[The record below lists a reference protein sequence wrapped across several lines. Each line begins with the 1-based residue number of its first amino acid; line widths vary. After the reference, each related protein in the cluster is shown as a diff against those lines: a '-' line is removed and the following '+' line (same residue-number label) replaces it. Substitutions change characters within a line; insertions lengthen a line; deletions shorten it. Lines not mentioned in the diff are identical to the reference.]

1 MLLLLLL
8 PLLVVLVI
16 IGRFMCVSRQ
26 CLIMGFFGYRSA
38 GRAKGTKSPHEA
50 TQILSTLLLGMDRSL
65 QLGPRQ
71 SQVESKQSI

>member
-8 PLLVVLVI
+8 PLPVVLVI
-16 IGRFMCVSRQ
+16 IGGFMCVSRQ

-50 TQILSTLLLGMDRSL
+50 TKN
-65 QLGPRQ
+65 P
-71 SQVESKQSI
+71 